1 MFILGVRS
9 CVSEVGI
16 KDRKKELQLMT
27 SHRYCGWNDLS
38 LPLMSV
44 SGAQVFKLFQQKV
57 FCAILRFY
65 GAGTHPLK
73 SLKLMGKSGT
83 RKCHLRVPDLQMRCR
98 HMIRMG
104 GYQGCNFEDGN
115 TSMDRHGHPL
125 NKSMMDQLIVPFIRH
140 HTRVVNSSRY
150 EVLTPS
156 PLRDVDDVSQLYCS
170 TPFYELKSWSCP
182 VKIAYH

>member
-1 MFILGVRS
+1 MGEITCPCSWCLLLGHRS
-9 CVSEVGI
+9 SNYSN
-16 KDRKKELQLMT
+16 KRHF
-27 SHRYCGWNDLS
+27 S
-38 LPLMSV
+38 P
-44 SGAQVFKLFQQKV
+44 FF
-57 FCAILRFY
+57 RFY

-83 RKCHLRVPDLQMRCR
+83 RKCYLRVPDLQMRCR

-125 NKSMMDQLIVPFIRH
+125 NKPMMDQLIVPFIRH
-140 HTRVVNSSRY
+140 HTRVVNSSRF

-182 VKIAYH
+182 VKIAYGGCHGTPLGINQHCFR